1 MIRTTTAQITQSS
14 GSGSAKADRKGGRE
28 GGREEELWV
37 CPTAYLPLQEE
48 QEGEVDDDGAA
59 NPTATY
65 HHHQRNSR
73 CEVVSTSAG
82 FVHRS

>member
-1 MIRTTTAQITQSS
+1 MIRTTAVQITQSS
-14 GSGSAKADRKGGRE
+14 GSGSAKADRKEGGRE
-28 GGREEELWV
+28 GGREELWV

-65 HHHQRNSR
+65 HHQRNSR